1 MSLFGK
7 LKSLVSKN
15 EKNVEM
21 AIDKAADLVQSKT
34 GDDVD
39 HKVEGA
45 AEKAKNFVDGL
56 DGQKD

>member
-15 EKNVEM
+15 EKSVEK

-34 GDDVD
+34 GDDMD
-39 HKVEGA
+39 KKVEGA
-45 AEKAKNFVDGL
+45 AEKAKDFVDGL

>member
-1 MSLFGK
+1 MNLFGK

-15 EKNVEM
+15 EKNIEKV
-21 AIDKAADLVQSKT
+21 IDKAADLVQSKT

-39 HKVEGA
+39 QKVEGA
-45 AEKAKNFVDGL
+45 AEKAKDFVDGL